1 MNFQDNLQHAGPL
14 PAAQAFTD
22 EYFAE
27 VQALYANGAFGAAWR
42 ALQLRAGEGRDNVHW
57 WMHALRLGAALG
69 DSDRALAAADALQAL
84 QPDAGVVLSADTLV
98 AVDGKALGKP
108 HSEKEAFQMLSLLS
122 GRWHQVYTGVCA
134 VDAQGMVHQRVV
146 GTQVHFCPMTEEEI
160 RRYIATGEP
169 MDKAGAYAVQGI
181 AGLWIDKLEGSYSNV
196 IGLPMHTVRELLDEC
211 GLHCWRA

>member
-1 MNFQDNLQHAGPL
+1 MNHAALILASGSPRRRELLSLTGL
-14 PAAQAFTD
+14 PYVVDAPEVD
-22 EYFAE
+22 ESCALPPE
-27 VQALYANGAFGAAWR
+27 EAVQEISRRKGLAGAA
-42 ALQLRAGEGRDNVHW
+42 AHPGC
-57 WMHALRLGAALG
+57 
-69 DSDRALAAADALQAL
+69 
-84 QPDAGVVLSADTLV
+84 VVLSADTLV

-108 HSEKEAFQMLSLLS
+108 HSEEKAFQMLSLLS

-181 AGLWIDKLEGSYSNV
+181 AGLWIDRLEGSYSNV

>member
-1 MNFQDNLQHAGPL
+1 MKLILASGSPRRAELLEKMGLTFQVEPSN
-14 PAAQAFTD
+14 TD
-22 EYFAE
+22 EILEPGLTPQQE
-27 VQALYANGAFGAAWR
+27 VVHLSLGKAKAVAANHPEEA
-42 ALQLRAGEGRDNVHW
+42 
-57 WMHALRLGAALG
+57 
-69 DSDRALAAADALQAL
+69 
-84 QPDAGVVLSADTLV
+84 VVLSADTLV

-108 HSEKEAFQMLSLLS
+108 HSEEEAFQMLSLLS

>member
-1 MNFQDNLQHAGPL
+1 MNH
-14 PAAQAFTD
+14 
-22 EYFAE
+22 
-27 VQALYANGAFGAAWR
+27 
-42 ALQLRAGEGRDNVHW
+42 
-57 WMHALRLGAALG
+57 AALILASG
-69 DSDRALAAADALQAL
+69 SPRRRELLSLTGLPYVVDAPEVDESCALPPEAAAH
-84 QPDAGVVLSADTLV
+84 PGCVVLSADTLV
-98 AVDGKALGKP
+98 AADGKALGKP
-108 HSEKEAFQMLSLLS
+108 HSEEEAFQMLSLLS